1 MNTVKHLNKDG
12 VQALGYGLGLIIKPI
27 VFFILLFLYSAF
39 MLSPFGLFYGED
51 GAKKLFKGLDPL
63 AKWACPDDES
73 N

>member
-1 MNTVKHLNKDG
+1 MDTIKTTNKDAF
-12 VQALGYGLGLIIKPI
+12 QPLSYGLGLIVKPI

-63 AKWACPDDES
+63 ANWACPDDEDA
-73 N
+73 